1 VARELTKRFETFAR
15 GTLSDLASQFAEAS
29 VKGEIVILVAP
40 PEERPQADA
49 SDLDTLL
56 AAALEAMPVSAA
68 AKKVAKATGLDR
80 GEVYRRALDLKSGD
94 S

>member
-1 VARELTKRFETFAR
+1 MTKRFETVDAAP
-15 GTLSDLASQFAEAS
+15 LKILAERYGGAAT
-29 VKGEIVILVAP
+29 KGEIVILVAP